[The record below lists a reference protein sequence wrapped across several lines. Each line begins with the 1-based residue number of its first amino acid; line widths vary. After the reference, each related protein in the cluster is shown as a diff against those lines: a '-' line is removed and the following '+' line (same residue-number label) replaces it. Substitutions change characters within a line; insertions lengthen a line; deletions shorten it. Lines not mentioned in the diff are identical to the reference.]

1 MSVRLCCVSVIGLCY
16 ILFIYSILFRG
27 AVFSRTRC
35 VSLTT
40 FFMVTLDDRE
50 GHWSCLKS
58 LLIQHRATSVA
69 ELSNSVINDDFE

>member
-1 MSVRLCCVSVIGLCY
+1 MSLDCVIYCS
-16 ILFIYSILFRG
+16 FYSILFRG
-27 AVFSRTRC
+27 GGRFFPDTVCISNH
-35 VSLTT
+35 